1 MAFIEVRGISKSFHT
16 ARGVRHVLH
25 DVSLEVERGEF
36 VSIVGAM
43 GSGKSTLLA
52 IVAGLTAPDRGT
64 IAIGGERVLGVHPAA
79 AFVFQNYS
87 LLPWFT
93 ALENVRLAVD
103 AAFPDLTRW
112 EQRNRAREALE
123 AVGLGNAV
131 GRRPRQ
137 LSGGMRQRV
146 AIARAVATRPRILF
160 LDDPFGALDALT
172 RETLQQELASLG
184 SRLDQEVTTVMITNN
199 VEEAIL
205 LSDRIVPIVPGP
217 PATLGSPIAVD
228 LPRPR
233 RVADLAHDER
243 ATSVRGHVVATL
255 TAGLGRARTRGIG
268 ADGMAPA
275 PVLGAIAKETR

>member
-1 MAFIEVRGISKSFHT
+1 
-16 ARGVRHVLH
+16 
-25 DVSLEVERGEF
+25 
-36 VSIVGAM
+36 
-43 GSGKSTLLA
+43 
-52 IVAGLTAPDRGT
+52 
-64 IAIGGERVLGVHPAA
+64 
-79 AFVFQNYS
+79 
-87 LLPWFT
+87 
-93 ALENVRLAVD
+93 
-103 AAFPDLTRW
+103 
-112 EQRNRAREALE
+112 
-123 AVGLGNAV
+123 
-131 GRRPRQ
+131 
-137 LSGGMRQRV
+137 MRQRV

-184 SRLDQEVTTVMITNN
+184 SRLDQEVTTVMITNS

-255 TAGLGRARTRGIG
+255 TAGLGRVRNRGIG
-268 ADGMAPA
+268 ADGTAPA
-275 PVLGAIAKETR
+275 PVLGAIAKETQ